1 MYVYVCVG
9 VKLHDYVCV
18 CVCGAKVSPP
28 CAALCACLYMCSN
41 CDLFIST
48 PQQLQ
53 LQQQQHEQSNRNYRF
68 ENKQHAAIIWINI
81 NPSDTHTHT
90 YIQRIYYPT
99 HSIRMRVECN
109 LIFSEHLCAT
119 TTTTTTSR
127 FYNLNIYIT
136 ICIDCT

>member
-9 VKLHDYVCV
+9 VKLHDYV

-28 CAALCACLYMCSN
+28 CAALCACLYVCSN

-81 NPSDTHTHT
+81 NPSDTHTH
-90 YIQRIYYPT
+90 IYTENILSHTLDP
-99 HSIRMRVECN
+99 HASRV
-109 LIFSEHLCAT
+109 
-119 TTTTTTSR
+119 
-127 FYNLNIYIT
+127 
-136 ICIDCT
+136 